1 MSDRDGV
8 ESNSADDDNETSFSL
23 TGYTRDSGRLAY
35 RMTYRLQTMDYYYY
49 TDSDLADMDSDA
61 KKAAKKFLTDDLEL
75 DEGIDFPSDLT
86 KASAQKMAAQ
96 EIKDLM
102 DNRKQHRRE

>member
-1 MSDRDGV
+1 MDWEAFQFTLDADNLDDLYSFSVSDRDGV

-61 KKAAKKFLTDDLEL
+61 EK
-75 DEGIDFPSDLT
+75 SC
-86 KASAQKMAAQ
+86 
-96 EIKDLM
+96 
-102 DNRKQHRRE
+102 